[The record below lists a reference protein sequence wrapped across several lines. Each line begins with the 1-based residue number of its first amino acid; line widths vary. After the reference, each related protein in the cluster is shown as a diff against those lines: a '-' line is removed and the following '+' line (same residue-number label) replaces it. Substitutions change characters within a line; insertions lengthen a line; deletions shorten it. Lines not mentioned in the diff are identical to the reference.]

1 MRRSGRGNDADLYVQ
16 GRIGKA
22 SPESTPRAPSPRS
35 MEFEARAE
43 KDGSDER
50 S

>member
-1 MRRSGRGNDADLYVQ
+1 MGSDTGLYVR

-22 SPESTPRAPSPRS
+22 SPESTSRAPSPRS
-35 MEFEARAE
+35 METQARAE